1 MQNYSRGKFIKID
14 AYVQKNLEFNRVDVN
29 ILTWNEFSNLFL
41 KHVDPLVLIESQM
54 E

>member
-14 AYVQKNLEFNRVDVN
+14 VQKNLEFNRVDVN

-41 KHVDPLVLIESQM
+41 KHVDPRVLIEQIQM